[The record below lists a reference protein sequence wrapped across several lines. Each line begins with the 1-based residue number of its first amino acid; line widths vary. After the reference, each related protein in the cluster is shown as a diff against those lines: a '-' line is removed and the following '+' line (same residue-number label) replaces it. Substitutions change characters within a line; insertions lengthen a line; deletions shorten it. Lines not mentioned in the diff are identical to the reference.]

1 MSSVGIFEEE
11 DCDLLEITQELKYS
25 INDIPSPKGQSD
37 QFITEMVEK
46 ILRRV
51 FRTRYEKRPVILV
64 HVVRI

>member
-1 MSSVGIFEEE
+1 MGIFEEE
-11 DCDLLEITQELKYS
+11 DCDLRDITQELEYG

-51 FRTRYEKRPVILV
+51 FRTIYEKRPVILV